1 MPRTAKKTEKKDSS
15 STASVDSP
23 EREEGETGGD
33 FELNPAMAKAFQH
46 MTETISKTIDAK
58 LDPLAELVHIQSE
71 QLENCKTRL
80 DEAERRIAS
89 SEDLTERLQA
99 RVLKLESQV
108 TSLTEHVDDLENR
121 GRRKN
126 IRIIGLPEGAEGS
139 DTVSFLQKWIPEF
152 LHLQTKG
159 GYVKIERAHR
169 TLAPRPGVKER
180 PRPLVVRMHNFG
192 DKQRILDAS
201 RKSSVNGSLLFG
213 NAKISFY
220 QDFSAAV
227 LRKRRE
233 FDSVKHRLQEI
244 GARYAMLYPAKLRV
258 TIGNATRI
266 LDTPAAV
273 SDFISEKDRH
283 VRPAASVDSPT
294 SNSLTGD

>member
-15 STASVDSP
+15 PTAPHDSP
-23 EREEGETGGD
+23 ERCEGEASDD
-33 FELNPAMAKAFQH
+33 FELSPAMAKAFQH

-58 LDPLAELVHIQSE
+58 LDPLAEVVHIHSQ
-71 QLENCKTRL
+71 QLENCKARL

-89 SEDLTERLQA
+89 AEELAESMQA
-99 RVLKLESQV
+99 RVLTLESQV
-108 TSLTEHVDDLENR
+108 ASLTEHVDDLENR

-126 IRIIGLPEGAEGS
+126 IRILGLPEGTEGS
-139 DTVSFLQKWIPEF
+139 NTVPFLQKWIPEF

-159 GYVKIERAHR
+159 GYIKIERAHR

-180 PRPLVVRMHNFG
+180 PRPMVVRMHNFG

-201 RKSSVNGSLLFG
+201 RKLSMDG
-213 NAKISFY
+213 NLRFENSKISFY

-227 LRKRRE
+227 LRKRKE
-233 FDSVKHRLQEI
+233 FDSVKHHLQEI

-258 TIGNATRI
+258 TIGNTSKV
-266 LDTPAAV
+266 LGTPAAV
-273 SDFISEKDRH
+273 SEFISEKEQH
-283 VRPAASVDSPT
+283 VRPAAIERSPPD
-294 SNSLTGD
+294 NSAIES